1 MQFDPINAIQ
11 LSQRKGYLG
20 ECFHC
25 GAPHVRKP
33 LGPTFLYK
41 LFRVSMSPVSRENPN
56 TFRFSSIREGVTL
69 FGITA
74 LPGEVEKFTSGCI

>member
-1 MQFDPINAIQ
+1 MQFDPISVTY
-11 LSQRKGYLG
+11 LPQRKGYLG
-20 ECFHC
+20 ECFHW
-25 GAPHVRKP
+25 GAPQVRKP

-41 LFRVSMSPVSRENPN
+41 LFRVSMSPVSNENPN

-74 LPGEVEKFTSGCI
+74 LPEEVEKFT